1 MTSYYA
7 ARGSVGSA
15 RGLMPLS
22 NDHIPLP
29 CSLHEVVA
37 RRFPQSGGGTGG
49 AVLSR
54 AEVIRLLGRLGEDS
68 ASPLMSLR
76 RRAESEGGSGNLD
89 PMHASVVEWITL
101 SFEYWED
108 NYPLEQKLARELR
121 KLLPLVIALAVTD
134 DDFFTAGAHP
144 LHQLLDCLQ
153 HSAVGWQQRLD
164 RAGQMLEQ
172 RVVRAVV
179 RAREWFDDRSVD
191 FAHITRELTAAAER
205 DAARAQRMVQR
216 LAEAEAA
223 SLKTDQVKRDAAGIV
238 NNGLEKYELPAAIGE
253 FLKGPWFDSV
263 QLVALKFGTDSHEW
277 RQVQRATEHLMESV
291 QPREHDDESNRDR
304 LANITKRLP
313 HELREWLISLQH
325 DPDAADD
332 AIGLVEYAH
341 LRLRHGQNLGLTR
354 IPPIPAAGSRRGGEA
369 QEDNAAELHNGQ
381 WFLMQDEEGELRAQ
395 LTLQLEEGNH
405 LLFTNVV
412 GLKALD
418 LRRDEFLRRLREKRA
433 RPLPTEDSFSLS
445 LAATAGIDSDDG
457 LRALIDPS
465 LVPETAEWDAAEADD
480 TEPDTDDLAD
490 AAIVP
495 HPQPPA
501 PPAMRP
507 DAVAPPRQRQPADVA
522 PRPAPV
528 AQPEAEEWEE
538 ELPSLNRG
546 PPPSAPQPDAVE
558 VESLELTMTDDDDTG
573 RQVPPIERP
582 PAPRA
587 PTPSPPEAESG
598 AAPARAGRA
607 HPPSAHA
614 ESAQGSDAS
623 SRPAGTGRRRAA
635 DPEMDVPMGA
645 WLGFH
650 DGETPIMAKLAVYDP
665 RRDNYIFVNRRGIA
679 LRELTRSELLALID
693 EGLVD
698 ILETRSYF
706 RDEVQRARGQHND

>member
-1 MTSYYA
+1 
-7 ARGSVGSA
+7 
-15 RGLMPLS
+15 MPLS
-22 NDHIPLP
+22 NEHIPLP
-29 CSLHEVVA
+29 CSLREVVA
-37 RRFPQSGGGTGG
+37 KRFSQSGGSATS
-49 AVLSR
+49 ATLSR
-54 AEVIRLLGRLGEDS
+54 DSLIGLLGKLNDDS
-68 ASPLMSLR
+68 ASPLISLR
-76 RRAESEGGSGNLD
+76 RHAEAEGKSGNLEA
-89 PMHASVVEWITL
+89 MHGSVVEWITL

-108 NYPLEQKLARELR
+108 HYPLEQKLALELR
-121 KLLPLVIALAVTD
+121 KLLPLAIALALTD

-144 LHQLLDCLQ
+144 LHRLLDCLQ

-172 RVVRAVV
+172 RVIRAVV

-191 FAHITRELTAAAER
+191 FAQITRELTAAAER

-223 SLKTDQVKRDAAGIV
+223 GLKTEQVRRDAAAVI
-238 NNGLEKYELPAAIGE
+238 NEGLEKYQLPAAIGE

-263 QLVALKFGTDSHEW
+263 QLAALKFGTDSHEW

-291 QPREHDDESNRDR
+291 QPQEQTDDANRDR

-313 HELREWLISLQH
+313 QELRGWLISLQH

-341 LRLRHGQNLGLTR
+341 LRLRHGQNLSLTR
-354 IPPIPAAGSRRGGEA
+354 IPPIPIGGARRDTHERSS
-369 QEDNAAELHNGQ
+369 DDAELNNGQ
-381 WFLMQDEEGELRAQ
+381 WFLMHDEDGELRAQ
-395 LTLQLEEGNH
+395 LTLQLEDGQH

-418 LRRDEFLRRLREKRA
+418 LRRDEFLRRLRENKA
-433 RPLPTEDSFSLS
+433 RLLPTEDSFSLS
-445 LAATAGIDSDDG
+445 LASTAGIDSDDR

-465 LVPETAEWDAAEADD
+465 FVPADTEWDEIDADD
-480 TEPDTDDLAD
+480 TEPDTVDPADLGAEAHAHGEHATPRTTQTDEHTPQHGAADLQAEVWDDEL
-490 AAIVP
+490 
-495 HPQPPA
+495 
-501 PPAMRP
+501 P
-507 DAVAPPRQRQPADVA
+507 DLIRQPEPTHSAAA
-522 PRPAPV
+522 P
-528 AQPEAEEWEE
+528 AEF
-538 ELPSLNRG
+538 
-546 PPPSAPQPDAVE
+546 D
-558 VESLELTMTDDDDTG
+558 SLELTLADDSAIN
-573 RQVPPIERP
+573 PPAQATHAP
-582 PAPRA
+582 PAPARQPDSA
-587 PTPSPPEAESG
+587 AASRSDPEEQ
-598 AAPARAGRA
+598 APAPGGRT
-607 HPPSAHA
+607 
-614 ESAQGSDAS
+614 AQVAKPVPHQPDTAS
-623 SRPAGTGRRRAA
+623 TTARRRAA
-635 DPEMDVPMGA
+635 EPDMDVPMGA

-706 RDEVQRARGQHND
+706 RDEVQRARGQHHD

>member
-1 MTSYYA
+1 
-7 ARGSVGSA
+7 
-15 RGLMPLS
+15 MPLS
-22 NDHIPLP
+22 NEHIPLP
-29 CSLHEVVA
+29 CSLREVVS
-37 RRFPQSGGGTGG
+37 RRFPQSGGGAGG
-49 AVLSR
+49 AALSR
-54 AEVIRLLGRLGEDS
+54 EDVIRLLGRLGDDS

-76 RRAESEGGSGNLD
+76 RRAESEGGSSNLE

-172 RVVRAVV
+172 RVMRAVV

-191 FAHITRELTAAAER
+191 FAHITRELAAAAER

-238 NNGLEKYELPAAIGE
+238 NSGLEKYELPAAIGE

-291 QPREHDDESNRDR
+291 QPREHADESNRDR

-313 HELREWLISLQH
+313 QELREWLISLQH

-354 IPPIPAAGSRRGGEA
+354 IPPIPVAGSRRGGDA
-369 QEDNAAELHNGQ
+369 QEDDAVELHNGH

-395 LTLQLEEGNH
+395 LTLQLEEGHH

-445 LAATAGIDSDDG
+445 LAATAGIDSDDR

-465 LVPETAEWDAAEADD
+465 FVPETAEWDAAEADD
-480 TEPDTDDLAD
+480 TEPDTDDIAT
-490 AAIVP
+490 VP
-495 HPQPPA
+495 HPHAPGPA
-501 PPAMRP
+501 AARP
-507 DAVAPPRQRQPADVA
+507 DAGPPQPQTADTA
-522 PRPAPV
+522 PRPAPA
-528 AQPEAEEWEE
+528 AQPAAEEWEE
-538 ELPSLNRG
+538 DLPSLNRG
-546 PPPSAPQPDAVE
+546 APPSAPEPEAFE
-558 VESLELTMTDDDDTG
+558 IESLELTLTDDDDTG
-573 RQVPPIERP
+573 GHAPPAGQHAAPVERP
-582 PAPRA
+582 PSPRA
-587 PTPSPPEAESG
+587 PAPRPPEAEHAVPPG
-598 AAPARAGRA
+598 AARTGPPPARAEPA
-607 HPPSAHA
+607 H
-614 ESAQGSDAS
+614 GSDAS
-623 SRPAGTGRRRAA
+623 SHPAGTGRRRAA
-635 DPEMDVPMGA
+635 DPDMDVPMGA

-706 RDEVQRARGQHND
+706 RAEVQRARGQHND